1 MRKLGMLKSII
12 FEYGIRW
19 GFYRLLYSIKI
30 KSLKRLPK
38 LEKLYEKKHLY
49 PTRLNLFCIDVDIL
63 RVFIKNLDKTEQER
77 LLDIA
82 NNACRGVIKGFSSL
96 NLDYG
101 YPLDWQLNPL
111 TGKRYDELK
120 KWYEIPDFNTENGD
134 IKVVWEASRF
144 SHFITLARAF
154 LLTNDEKYYRA
165 FSEQLKDWVEKNKY
179 GYGAN
184 YKCGQECSLRMIN
197 ALLAYAIFEK
207 VGITSNIDAI
217 YLKELIN
224 SCYSKILSNFF
235 YAYKCIKNNHTL
247 SELMG
252 MIAGAYCCGDD
263 RQIEKAYKFCNKVIE
278 EQFMED
284 GGYKQFSFNY
294 QRLALQ
300 DIECII
306 SMCKATGKQL
316 SRNSIE
322 KIRKSALLMY
332 QCQDENGDMPN
343 YGANDGALIFPV
355 TSCGYRD
362 FRPIVNAIYALT
374 AGNKLFDDT
383 QLQEELIWFS
393 GKGIEQYG
401 REKLE
406 KVSSQFWHAGL
417 FTLRNSDSWAMIVAN
432 GFHSRPSHMDQLHF
446 DLWVNGVNVL
456 CDSGTF
462 SYASKEGR
470 ELMENSAHNTAE
482 VNNKLQM
489 NTYSHFMV
497 TDWTKRKLAKIIED
511 SFEGNIESKNGYIH
525 KRRVFSKGNRYII
538 MDKVSEDAMIHFHT
552 PCKIIE
558 EKNEILF
565 LKAGRELCRMAGFV
579 DYEIKEAYRSVYY
592 LNNAKIND
600 IILKVK
606 ADQELIVTIDR
617 GERIDD

>member
-1 MRKLGMLKSII
+1 MLKLGMLKSII

-30 KSLKRLPK
+30 KSLKMFPK

-49 PTRLNLFCIDVDIL
+49 PTRLNLFYIDVDSL
-63 RVFIKNLDKTEQER
+63 RFFIKNLDETEQER

-82 NNACRGVIKGFSSL
+82 NNACQGVIKGFSSL

-111 TGKRYDELK
+111 TGKRYEEFK
-120 KWYEIPDFNTENGD
+120 KWYNIADFNTEYGD

-144 SHFITLARAF
+144 SHFVSFARAY
-154 LLTNDEKYYRA
+154 LLTNDEKYYKA
-165 FSEQLKDWVEKNKY
+165 FSEQLRDWVEKNKY
-179 GYGAN
+179 SYGVN

-197 ALLAYAIFEK
+197 ALLAYTIFEN
-207 VGITSNIDAI
+207 VGITSNSDAE
-217 YLKELIN
+217 YLMELVN
-224 SCYSKILSNFF
+224 SCYSKVLSNFF

-252 MIAGAYCCGDD
+252 MIAGAYCCRDD
-263 RQIEKAYKFCNKVIE
+263 RQIEKAYKLCNKVIE

-306 SMCKATGKQL
+306 SMCRATGKQL
-316 SRNSIE
+316 SRNSIDR
-322 KIRKSALLMY
+322 IRKSALLMY
-332 QCQDENGDMPN
+332 QCQDEDGDMPN

-355 TSCGYRD
+355 TSCGFRD
-362 FRPIVNAIYALT
+362 FRPTINAIYALST
-374 AGNKLFDDT
+374 GNKLFDAT

-401 REKLE
+401 REKIE
-406 KVSSQFWHAGL
+406 KVSSQFWNAGL

-432 GFHSRPSHMDQLHF
+432 EYHSRPSHMDQLHF
-446 DLWVNGVNVL
+446 DLWINGVNVL

-462 SYASKEGR
+462 SYAFKEGR
-470 ELMENSAHNTAE
+470 ELMKNSAHNTVTVKNE
-482 VNNKLQM
+482 LQM

-497 TDWTKRKLAKIIED
+497 TDWTKRKLEKITED
-511 SFEGNIESKNGYIH
+511 IFEGNIESHNGYTH

-538 MDKVSEDAMIHFHT
+538 MDKVSEDALLHFHT
-552 PCKIIE
+552 PCKIM
-558 EKNEILF
+558 EKRNELLF
-565 LKAGRELCRMAGFV
+565 FEAGRELCRMTGFV

-592 LNNAKIND
+592 LNNEKIND

-606 ADQELIVTIDR
+606 ADQELIVIIDR
-617 GERIDD
+617 GKE